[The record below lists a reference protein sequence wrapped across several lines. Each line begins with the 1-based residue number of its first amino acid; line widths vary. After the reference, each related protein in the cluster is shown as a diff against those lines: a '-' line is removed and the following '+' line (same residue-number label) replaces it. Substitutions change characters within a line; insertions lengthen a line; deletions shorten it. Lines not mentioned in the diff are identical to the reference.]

1 MVDARKKLDC
11 KGCGKSF
18 TLLLSHLKS
27 KSGEVCREAY
37 GAEGYARLLERSKE
51 KRNERIAKWESENKA
66 ARSQKKSEWA
76 SKNREK
82 IRESETHPDRKRKKA
97 EWESENKTTRSQ
109 MKAKWASKN
118 KEKIR
123 ESENQPERKKQKAEW
138 ESNNRQKRSEAK
150 KATREKRK
158 LSKTTLDRIK
168 AFKNDIIHGPNY
180 TCFSC
185 KRQLF
190 RNSIRI
196 LDKKGISKL
205 VEKLNREFLKKI
217 GLSKR
222 FFGSQLTS
230 CINCLKLIRSSK
242 LPRIHVSNGLK
253 LDKVPSELELTDLE
267 QQLIARSLIFM
278 KIKKLPK
285 TRMKAV
291 FDKVISVPVEEDDV
305 SKTISLLPRHPD
317 DAKIVA
323 VQLKRKIQMKNS
335 HLEENIRPAKCI
347 KAVEKLREIGNQFYQ
362 DVYVNEN
369 FMDKEMVR

>member
-1 MVDARKKLDC
+1 MADARKKLDC

-18 TLLLSHLKS
+18 KLLLSHLKS

-51 KRNERIAKWESENKA
+51 KRNERMAKWESENKA
-66 ARSQKKSEWA
+66 SRSQKKSEWEF
-76 SKNREK
+76 KNKVSR
-82 IRESETHPDRKRKKA
+82 SQKKA
-97 EWESENKTTRSQ
+97 E
-109 MKAKWASKN
+109 WASKN
-118 KEKIR
+118 KGKIR
-123 ESENQPERKKQKAEW
+123 ESENQPDRKK
-138 ESNNRQKRSEAK
+138 K
-150 KATREKRK
+150 KAKWQSENKEKINETKKAKRNEDLQATNAAQRAYREKRK

-168 AFKNDIIHGPNY
+168 AFKKDIIHGLNF

-190 RNSIRI
+190 RNSVRI
-196 LDKKGISKL
+196 LDKNGISKL

>member
-1 MVDARKKLDC
+1 MVNAREKVKC
-11 KGCGKSF
+11 KGCGELK
-18 TLLLSHLKS
+18 TLLLSHLK
-27 KSGEVCREAY
+27 KTTKCQEAY
-37 GAEGYARLLERSKE
+37 GTEGYARLLERSIE
-51 KRNERIAKWESENKA
+51 KREKRKANWESENKA
-66 ARSQKKSEWA
+66 VRSK
-76 SKNREK
+76 
-82 IRESETHPDRKRKKA
+82 KKA
-97 EWESENKTTRSQ
+97 EW
-109 MKAKWASKN
+109 AAKN
-118 KEKIR
+118 KEKIK
-123 ESENQPERKKQKAEW
+123 ESEKQPERKKQKAEWVSKTKTIRRQKKAGW

-158 LSKTTLDRIK
+158 LSKTTLERIK

-362 DVYVNEN
+362 DVCVNEN